1 MQRIVEY
8 VEAQEWAGPIFSAGP
23 LVVRRRGSS
32 SDQDK
37 SDYLGESDYLGKS
50 DNLGSIAGTFNQSA
64 FGLGDNPRAADLIIS
79 FREFPDA
86 DNRDLTGAQNP
97 AAVIGPNG
105 PETVTNKSSALVHPV
120 PGVIYS
126 DADHFTT
133 GMGMHGTAGAREL
146 HNFCAATGPDF
157 RRGLVDNATG
167 NADIAPTVGVILGR
181 APTGG
186 ATGRIL
192 REALSS
198 SGSKRPSQPEPV
210 TAATTLTLKNSRIT
224 ITVQLT
230 RYAGHEYLDGS
241 QVQSLP
247 LK

>member
-37 SDYLGESDYLGKS
+37 SDY
-50 DNLGSIAGTFNQSA
+50 LGSIAGTFNQSA

-105 PETVTNKSSALVHPV
+105 PETVTTNRVRWCIRCPA
-120 PGVIYS
+120 
-126 DADHFTT
+126 
-133 GMGMHGTAGAREL
+133 
-146 HNFCAATGPDF
+146 
-157 RRGLVDNATG
+157 
-167 NADIAPTVGVILGR
+167 
-181 APTGG
+181 
-186 ATGRIL
+186 
-192 REALSS
+192 
-198 SGSKRPSQPEPV
+198 
-210 TAATTLTLKNSRIT
+210 
-224 ITVQLT
+224 
-230 RYAGHEYLDGS
+230 
-241 QVQSLP
+241 
-247 LK
+247 